1 MILIMAKMAH
11 KKEKYY
17 KYDILVARIS
27 FNFSV
32 IIPKINSSVTIPN
45 DALEL
50 NFIIISYVHL
60 L

>member
-1 MILIMAKMAH
+1 MAH

-60 L
+60 P